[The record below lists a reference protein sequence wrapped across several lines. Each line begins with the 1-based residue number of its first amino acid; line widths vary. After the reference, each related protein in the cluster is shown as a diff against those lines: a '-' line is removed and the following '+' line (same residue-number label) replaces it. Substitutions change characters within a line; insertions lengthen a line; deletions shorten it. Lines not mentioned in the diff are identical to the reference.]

1 MANKYKNLLITT
13 AISLAAVT
21 SVVAVSANS
30 NNNGSFS
37 GVIGDQK
44 LHRTVTANEN
54 NRITTAYF
62 KNNETDKAGFPLDA
76 QVLFKLEGN
85 NYALIETSQEQKNLE
100 PNNNDCVLALWTNA
114 GGYFTINYDSY
125 SNKPIYRN
133 NSYTRKLDVYKIDHI
148 TQIDIVL
155 DNKKIETNRA
165 TSKFTSSVGTVTD
178 EGVVDEENECV
189 TYTWT
194 GDVTDGGE
202 LTFYASESGTGKV
215 YWVRSLTFHYEC

>member
-30 NNNGSFS
+30 NNNGPFS

-44 LHRTVTANEN
+44 LHRTVTADKN

-62 KNNETDKAGFPLDA
+62 KNKETDQGGFALDSE
-76 QVLFKLEGN
+76 VLFKLEGN
-85 NYALIETSQEQKNLE
+85 NYALIEASQLQEGLE

-155 DNKKIETNRA
+155 DNKKTETNRA

-194 GDVTDGGE
+194 GDVTDGGV
-202 LTFYASESGTGKV
+202 LTFYASESGTSKV